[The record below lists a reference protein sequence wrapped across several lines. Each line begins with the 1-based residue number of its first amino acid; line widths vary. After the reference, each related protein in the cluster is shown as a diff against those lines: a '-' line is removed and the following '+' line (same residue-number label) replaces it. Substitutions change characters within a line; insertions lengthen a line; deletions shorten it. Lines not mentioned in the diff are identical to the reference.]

1 MLYGRLVRPDR
12 LGATTLVS
20 VDDSAARALA
30 GVTIVRDGDFL
41 GVVATSERLA
51 ARAASLVRA
60 EWRAPGSAA
69 SPRRQRRR
77 RNHPRRS
84 SNTCAP
90 CLMRGRRNH
99 PS

>member
-1 MLYGRLVRPDR
+1 MTGAHQFTPDVVRPNMLYGRLVRPDR

-51 ARAASLVRA
+51 ARAAVAGARRMACSART
-60 EWRAPGSAA
+60 AP
-69 SPRRQRRR
+69 R
-77 RNHPRRS
+77 
-84 SNTCAP
+84 
-90 CLMRGRRNH
+90 
-99 PS
+99 